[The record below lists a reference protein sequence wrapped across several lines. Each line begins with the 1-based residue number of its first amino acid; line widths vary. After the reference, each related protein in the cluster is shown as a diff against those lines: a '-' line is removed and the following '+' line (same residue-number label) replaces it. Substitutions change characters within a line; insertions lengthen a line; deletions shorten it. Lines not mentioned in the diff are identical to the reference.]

1 MRCERVPWGLQFP
14 DLASLFLPEVS
25 VQLTTSCSFLFLS
38 VVRGIAF
45 AKLCPCRGGAH
56 YNLVHKTRVSLALS
70 FFFFL
75 SKFKKKAKRVGLL
88 TLLSKPRDSRQ
99 CS

>member
-45 AKLCPCRGGAH
+45 AKLCLCRGGEH
-56 YNLVHKTRVSLALS
+56 YNLLHKARVSPA
-70 FFFFL
+70 FFF
-75 SKFKKKAKRVGLL
+75 SFK
-88 TLLSKPRDSRQ
+88 Q
-99 CS
+99 I

>member
-1 MRCERVPWGLQFP
+1 MWGSVDLSHSPLSSELVRCERVPWGLQFP

-70 FFFFL
+70 FFFF
-75 SKFKKKAKRVGLL
+75 F
-88 TLLSKPRDSRQ
+88 
-99 CS
+99 